1 MAYGKQQSA
10 NSNNNSTVYVGARAK
25 RQDMAQ
31 RPKKRR
37 NILGSEARY
46 VDYMDIK
53 LLDRFINDQG
63 KILPRRITGLT
74 AFQQR
79 LVTRA
84 VKYARHLA
92 MMTFVEQDM
101 N

>member
-1 MAYGKQQSA
+1 MAYGKQQF
-10 NSNNNSTVYVGARAK
+10 SNTNNSTVYVGARAK
-25 RQDMAQ
+25 RQDVAQ

-37 NILGSEARY
+37 NILGAETRY
-46 VDYMDIK
+46 VDYMDVK

-74 AFQQR
+74 AYQQR

-92 MMTFVEQDM
+92 LMTFVEQDM